1 MLYIMYIIY
10 YIIWGRQERLIG
22 SLYIEILYIVLPS
35 FFLLL
40 SCWFFLLSSCI
51 FCVASS
57 FSLLAS
63 FVLLLPSLFLLLLCC
78 FFFHHGPSWSILAAC
93 WTILAPSWLP
103 RGPQSHLR
111 ISISSRISLFSS
123 LGIEILEEIQ
133 ILGSPEAPRAILEL
147 VFLRGFHFLVH
158 LESKSSKR
166 SQFLAPRAK

>member
-1 MLYIMYIIY
+1 M
-10 YIIWGRQERLIG
+10 GPPEAVDREFV
-22 SLYIEILYIVLPS
+22 YIEFCFCFPFVLVLPS

-123 LGIEILEEIQ
+123 LGIEILEEIP
-133 ILGSPEAPRAILEL
+133 ILGSPKPSKASPDLQTSPQRLPRGSPE
-147 VFLRGFHFLVH
+147 
-158 LESKSSKR
+158 EKT
-166 SQFLAPRAK
+166 